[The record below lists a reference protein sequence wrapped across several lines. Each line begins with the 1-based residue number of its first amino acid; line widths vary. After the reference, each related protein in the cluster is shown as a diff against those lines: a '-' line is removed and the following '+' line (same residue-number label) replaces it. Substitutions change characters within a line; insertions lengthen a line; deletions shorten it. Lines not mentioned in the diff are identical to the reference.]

1 MSDPRSSHVVVVG
14 GGPAGLT
21 AAYLLARRNVAVTVV
36 EAHPRLWGGISRTEE
51 YQGYRFD
58 IGGHRFFSKSAEVE
72 RLWDEILPEPM
83 LERPR
88 KSRIFYRGKFYS
100 YPIRPFEALA
110 NLGPVEAAR
119 CLGSYTR
126 ARVRPITPV
135 RSFQDWVTNAFGDR
149 LFSIFFKTYTEK
161 VWGMDCREISADWAA
176 QRIRGLSLS
185 KAVLNAFVRRPSDR
199 HTTVKT
205 LINTFRYPRLGPG
218 MMWEAAAA
226 KAKAAGAWLMQGTR
240 VTGLSWDADQ
250 VTWDVQVFG
259 PRGEQRLRAEH
270 VVSSIPLAQLP
281 SMLRPQLS
289 VGAQAAAGS
298 LRYRDFLTVALIMRE
313 RNRFDDNW
321 IYVHDPDVRVGRI
334 QNYKSWSPDMV
345 PDPAT
350 ACYGLE
356 YFCNDGDDLWARP
369 DAELI
374 TLAAREI
381 AKLGLA
387 SAEDVLDGTVVRQP
401 KAYPVYDADY
411 ETHVDVVRSD
421 LQERYPTFHPVGR
434 NGMHK
439 YNNQDHAMMTAMLT
453 VENIEAGRQKFD
465 TWQINDDAEYHE
477 ERHGNGASSQLG
489 LRIVPQRV
497 G

>member
-1 MSDPRSSHVVVVG
+1 
-14 GGPAGLT
+14 
-21 AAYLLARRNVAVTVV
+21 
-36 EAHPRLWGGISRTEE
+36 
-51 YQGYRFD
+51 
-58 IGGHRFFSKSAEVE
+58 
-72 RLWDEILPEPM
+72 
-83 LERPR
+83 
-88 KSRIFYRGKFYS
+88 
-100 YPIRPFEALA
+100 
-110 NLGPVEAAR
+110 
-119 CLGSYTR
+119 
-126 ARVRPITPV
+126 
-135 RSFQDWVTNAFGDR
+135 
-149 LFSIFFKTYTEK
+149 
-161 VWGMDCREISADWAA
+161 
-176 QRIRGLSLS
+176 
-185 KAVLNAFVRRPSDR
+185 
-199 HTTVKT
+199 
-205 LINTFRYPRLGPG
+205 
-218 MMWEAAAA
+218 
-226 KAKAAGAWLMQGTR
+226 
-240 VTGLSWDADQ
+240 
-250 VTWDVQVFG
+250 
-259 PRGEQRLRAEH
+259 
-270 VVSSIPLAQLP
+270 
-281 SMLRPQLS
+281 
-289 VGAQAAAGS
+289 
-298 LRYRDFLTVALIMRE
+298 
-313 RNRFDDNW
+313 
-321 IYVHDPDVRVGRI
+321 
-334 QNYKSWSPDMV
+334 MV